1 MTAPPDVLGRLI
13 RSAAF
18 TRLLE
23 RRGIHPRQYRVLV
36 DLYETLGARQELVGL
51 AGHGEV
57 QAFTAIWFVLA
68 SLMGV
73 VLVAIGMAPETY
85 LLVFVALTVLQ
96 LSVVLVPEVTESLV
110 NPVDGLVLAHQP
122 VTGATRWAAK
132 LTRLVRIVV
141 YVVTG
146 INAVPALVGGLLPLT
161 GVYSHLA
168 YPPVHFAVALAAGL
182 VAGLICCSLFG
193 WLVRFVP
200 VRRLKAAAATLQA
213 VPMTLI
219 FGFRYIDDLIAE
231 LEAWAASIELPAAW
245 IAAAAAIPGGFRA
258 MAVAAAVAVAT
269 LAVVFGLRALSRD
282 QLIRASSV
290 MQRGIGTRRPQR
302 GRLRIAGWVAR
313 IAGGQPA
320 RAGYE
325 YLRALLFRDWQFRR
339 TMAMHAPGLL
349 VMLIALLV
357 VGRDPSPFDP
367 GFAPAHF
374 LPHLLGMAVLIVC
387 LSLAYGNDYQGV
399 WSLAVVPDDRLRPFA
414 RGVHAA
420 LWVLV
425 VVLPSAFWLPVLAW
439 SWGMVDA
446 VVFFAYC
453 LAVASFYLGVGLRLI
468 AGVPFGSQMGPARN
482 TLAMGALLVLGI
494 AVAVAVGIQYV
505 LFRWVAAVIGMT
517 IAVAVGAGFL
527 TSITLDDFAKRMRDS
542 LQPDTPGSLFRYT

>member
-1 MTAPPDVLGRLI
+1 MTAPPDVLGPLI

-51 AGHGEV
+51 GEYGAV
-57 QAFTAIWFVLA
+57 HAISAIWFVLT
-68 SLMGV
+68 SLMSV
-73 VLVAIGMAPETY
+73 VLVAFGMAPETY

-132 LTRLVRIVV
+132 VTRLVRIVV

-146 INAVPALVGGLLPLT
+146 MNAVPALAGGLLPLT
-161 GVYSHLA
+161 GAYSRLA
-168 YPPVHFAVALAAGL
+168 YPPIHFVVALAAGL
-182 VAGLICCSLFG
+182 VASLICCSLFG

-213 VPMTLI
+213 VPMALI
-219 FGFRYIDDLIAE
+219 FGFRYIDDLVAE

-245 IAAAAAIPGGFRA
+245 VAAGAAIPGGFRA
-258 MAVAAAVAVAT
+258 MAVAAALAVAT

-290 MQRGIGTRRPQR
+290 MQRGIGTRRPRR

-325 YLRALLFRDWQFRR
+325 YLRSLLFRDWQFRR
-339 TMAMHAPGLL
+339 NLAMHAPGLL

-357 VGRDPSPFDP
+357 VGRDPSPFDA

-374 LPHLLGMAVLIVC
+374 LPHLLGMAVLVVC
-387 LSLAYGNDYQGV
+387 LSLAYGSDYQGV
-399 WSLAVVPDDRLRPFA
+399 WLLAVVPDDRLRPFA
-414 RGVHAA
+414 GGVHAA
-420 LWVLV
+420 LWVLL

-439 SWGMVDA
+439 SWGVADA
-446 VVFFAYC
+446 AVFFAYC

-468 AGVPFGSQMGPARN
+468 AGVPFGRQMEPARN
-482 TLAMGALLVLGI
+482 TLTMGALMVLGM

-517 IAVAVGAGFL
+517 IAVAVGAGLL

-542 LQPDTPGSLFRYT
+542 LQPDNPGSLFRYP